1 MPDDRPKRFACMK
14 EPSPG
19 RELLAEETYRALF
32 ESAPDAVLVVD
43 HAGSIVALN
52 PQAERMF
59 GYAADEL
66 RGQPI
71 ERLLPERFADAH
83 KAHRTSYAANPV
95 PRPMGSGL
103 ELWGRDKAGREF
115 PVEISL
121 SPLRGRQRRLISAA
135 VRDVTDRRRAQEE
148 LRMARDDLEKR
159 VAERTAELAAQVL
172 QTERG
177 SEQLR
182 RQAEMLDV
190 ASEPIFAWDMER
202 GIVFW
207 NKAAAETYGYA
218 RDEALGRGSAT
229 AAGRAS

>member
-1 MPDDRPKRFACMK
+1 MLGDRPKRFARMK

-19 RELLAEETYRALF
+19 QELLAEETYRALF

-43 HAGSIVALN
+43 RAGSIVALN
-52 PQAERMF
+52 PQAERLF

-83 KAHRTSYAANPV
+83 KAHRTSYAANPI
-95 PRPMGSGL
+95 PRPMGS
-103 ELWGRDKAGREF
+103 GREF

-121 SPLRGRQRRLISAA
+121 SPLGGRQRRLISAA
-135 VRDVTDRRRAQEE
+135 VRDVTDRRHAQDE
-148 LRMARDDLEKR
+148 LRNARDDLEKR

-218 RDEALGRGSAT
+218 RDEALGHVSHELLA
-229 AAGRAS
+229 